1 MIKYS
6 RLATVFK
13 KSLNNGSIQNV
24 RLIANEKL
32 KLFAVRAFPIS
43 VFEFTD
49 DMINSARYALYSL
62 DNDTDIIF
70 IHVFEGDAKLSH
82 EITYANYCGKET
94 IIVYRF
100 WNLLTDDNLVWNLY
114 REISKIIQV
123 IDDNGTSEIKSLH
136 NLFRFFAPITIIGY
150 ALCVHDPN
158 ANYGADEYLKDIDEI
173 YKSLSKTKE
182 INNCYNS
189 KIAEY
194 IIGSLK
200 SYSITEMLD
209 ECQIFSSIKQ
219 GIKDGKINNDNM
231 A

>member
-32 KLFAVRAFPIS
+32 KLFAIRAFPIS

-82 EITYANYCGKET
+82 EISYTNYCGKKT

-100 WNLLTDDNLVWNLY
+100 WQRLNDDNLIIKLY
-114 REISKIIQV
+114 RELSNIIQAV
-123 IDDNGTSEIKSLH
+123 DDTEASEIKSLH
-136 NLFRFFAPITIIGY
+136 ALLKFFAPIAILGY

-158 ANYGADEYLKDIDEI
+158 ANYGANEYLEDIDDL
-173 YKSLSKTKE
+173 YTSLIQDSR
-182 INNCYNS
+182 YNK

-219 GIKDGKINNDNM
+219 GIKDGKVNNDNM